1 MINTLSSAFGESCV
15 VEVSASPGTLKMSAA
30 LYMWAAALEASA
42 TDQEIGIGSEF
53 RVLLGRTVR
62 SNQFSPR
69 TLPALCTILS
79 NFPEPKG

>member
-1 MINTLSSAFGESCV
+1 VVKGGSSVMISLRCTTSNGICS
-15 VEVSASPGTLKMSAA
+15 
-30 LYMWAAALEASA
+30 YMWAAALEASA